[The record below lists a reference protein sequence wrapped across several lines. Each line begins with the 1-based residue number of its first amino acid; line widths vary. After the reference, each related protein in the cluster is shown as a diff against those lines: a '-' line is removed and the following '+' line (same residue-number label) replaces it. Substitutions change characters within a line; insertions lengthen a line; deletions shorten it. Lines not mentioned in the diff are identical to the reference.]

1 MKRALEKNALEWTV
15 FGVGLVLIMATLG
28 YLVREMVTTGSRPP
42 ELVVQLGTPRQ
53 VMESFRV
60 PVTVV
65 NRGDRVAEAV
75 SVTIT
80 LTAGTE
86 REDAVLNIAFLP
98 HQSSRQGWVAFRGDP
113 KDGSLQVGPVA
124 YASP

>member
-15 FGVGLVLIMATLG
+15 FGVGLVLVMATLG
-28 YLVREMVTTGSRPP
+28 YLIREVVTTGSRPP
-42 ELVVQLGTPRQ
+42 ELVVNLGPARPVAHGFQ
-53 VMESFRV
+53 V

-65 NRGDRVAEAV
+65 NRGDRVAEGI

-80 LTAGTE
+80 LATKTE
-86 REDAVLNIAFLP
+86 REEAVLSLAFLP
-98 HQSSRQGWVAFRGDP
+98 HDSKREGWVTFRGDP
-113 KDGSLQVGPVA
+113 GNGDLQVGPVV

>member
-1 MKRALEKNALEWTV
+1 MKRDLEKNALEWTV
-15 FGVGLVLIMATLG
+15 FGVGLLLLMAMLG
-28 YLVREMVTTGSRPP
+28 YLVREALTTGSRPP
-42 ELVVQLGTPRQ
+42 ELVVSLGVPRAMTEGFQ
-53 VMESFRV
+53 V

-75 SVTIT
+75 TVTIT
-80 LTAGTE
+80 LAAKAE
-86 REDAVLNIAFLP
+86 REEAVLSIAFLP
-98 HQSSRQGWVAFRGDP
+98 HQSRREGWVTFRGDP

>member
-1 MKRALEKNALEWTV
+1 MKRTLGKNTLEWTV
-15 FGVGLVLIMATLG
+15 FGVGLILVLATLG
-28 YLVREMVTTGSRPP
+28 YLIREAFTTGSRPP
-42 ELVVQLGTPRQ
+42 ELVVRLGVARAVTEGFQ
-53 VMESFRV
+53 V

-80 LTAGTE
+80 LTAKAE
-86 REDAVLNIAFLP
+86 REEAVLSIAFLP
-98 HQSSRQGWVAFRGDP
+98 HQSRRQGWVTFRGDP
-113 KDGSLQVGPVA
+113 KDGDLQVGPVA